1 MLRLVTERGERH
13 PAPRIPISFMC
24 TGGLQECRSAGV
36 QRLLL
41 CFLCYRRIGYEVRN
55 LTKLQFVALPIYSI
69 WIATGRVD

>member
-1 MLRLVTERGERH
+1 VTVAFTLGWMLRLVTERGEGH
-13 PAPRIPISFMC
+13 PAPRIPIQLHD

-41 CFLCYRRIGYEVRN
+41 MACYRRIGYEVRN

-69 WIATGRVD
+69 